1 MRVPEMTSYEIITR
15 IDGPTN
21 SHAYT
26 KIQCPVT
33 SMILMQASTSKKD
46 CYCWSFKRFDASVW
60 EVNHTFDNKL
70 LGIFPEWIID
80 LVKHKQNQI
89 VIPRKVHSKIV
100 P

>member
-46 CYCWSFKRFDASVW
+46 CYC
-60 EVNHTFDNKL
+60 
-70 LGIFPEWIID
+70 
-80 LVKHKQNQI
+80 
-89 VIPRKVHSKIV
+89 
-100 P
+100 

>member
-1 MRVPEMTSYEIITR
+1 MTARQLSGRTILRGSLYMRVPEMTSYEIITR

-46 CYCWSFKRFDASVW
+46 CYC
-60 EVNHTFDNKL
+60 
-70 LGIFPEWIID
+70 
-80 LVKHKQNQI
+80 
-89 VIPRKVHSKIV
+89 
-100 P
+100 